1 MSASRRPFRIET
13 NPRRDRESATTV
25 STAVHSHL
33 DKIFTE
39 LADLRTLMVTVQQS
53 RGDVARVQQG
63 GAQLWEGIESILGA
77 IQKTRTEVSALH
89 SKGSNRAELHR
100 ATDELDAVVADTES
114 ATEGILSAAERI
126 DATAAK
132 LAARA
137 DGPTREA
144 LDSLRADAI
153 LIFESCNFQDITGQR
168 IRKVV
173 SLMQYI
179 EDRIRNMGEIWQEL
193 GAATSDV
200 DEMDEEDSLL
210 NGPALAGDLN
220 VVSQDDIDSLF
231 N

>member
-1 MSASRRPFRIET
+1 MAAVRRPFRIET
-13 NPRRDRESATTV
+13 NPRRDRDSAAAV

-39 LADLRTLMVTVQQS
+39 LAELRTLVATVQARPELSRVQQS
-53 RGDVARVQQG
+53 
-63 GAQLWEGIESILGA
+63 GALLWEGIESILEA
-77 IQKTRTEVSALH
+77 IKKTRTEVSALH
-89 SKGSNRAELHR
+89 SKGTNRAELHR

-114 ATEGILSAAERI
+114 ATEFILSAAERI
-126 DATAAK
+126 DSGAAK

-137 DGPTREA
+137 DDETRAA
-144 LDSLRADAI
+144 LDSIRADTI

-179 EDRIRNMGEIWQEL
+179 EERIQSMGDIWQKL
-193 GAATSDV
+193 GAATGDPEPI
-200 DEMDEEDSLL
+200 DEDDSLL
-210 NGPALAGDLN
+210 NGPALAGDIG

>member
-1 MSASRRPFRIET
+1 MSAARRPFRIET
-13 NPRRDRESATTV
+13 NPRRDRDSAVAV
-25 STAVHSHL
+25 SSAVHGHL

-39 LADLRTLMVTVQQS
+39 LAELRTLVATVQS
-53 RGDVARVQQG
+53 RSDVARVQQG
-63 GAQLWEGIESILGA
+63 GALLWEGIESILGA
-77 IQKTRTEVSALH
+77 INKTRTEVSALH

-114 ATEGILSAAERI
+114 ATEAILSAAERI
-126 DATAAK
+126 DSCAAE
-132 LAARA
+132 LASRA
-137 DGPTREA
+137 SPETRMA

-179 EDRIRNMGEIWQEL
+179 EERIRSMGEIWQEL
-193 GAATSDV
+193 GATENNID
-200 DEMDEEDSLL
+200 DMDEDDALL
-210 NGPALAGDLN
+210 NGPALAGDLG

>member
-1 MSASRRPFRIET
+1 MSAARRPFRIET
-13 NPRRDRESATTV
+13 NPRRDRESVTAV

-39 LADLRTLMVTVQQS
+39 LAELRSLVATVHTRS
-53 RGDVARVQQG
+53 DVARVQQG
-63 GAQLWEGIESILGA
+63 GALMWEGIESILGA
-77 IQKTRTEVSALH
+77 ISKTRTEVSALN

-114 ATEGILSAAERI
+114 ATESILSAAERI
-126 DATAAK
+126 DAVAAK
-132 LAARA
+132 LASRSEG
-137 DGPTREA
+137 DTRVA
-144 LDSLRADAI
+144 LDSLRSDAI

-179 EDRIRNMGEIWQEL
+179 EERIKSMGEIWQEL
-193 GAATSDV
+193 GAINTEV
-200 DEMDEEDSLL
+200 DEMDEDDALL
-210 NGPALAGDLN
+210 NGPALAGDIG